1 MAMAK
6 ELLINNALH
15 ILSKEGKEKGYS
27 HLKGVSGKRMETL
40 LEMTHEKYIILLL
53 CLLYIFID
61 SFRRKRNE
69 HRESWNTCK
78 IMRIYIITYYSQL
91 VSWTLFKKHL
101 EKTTWL

>member
-40 LEMTHEKYIILLL
+40 LEMTHEKYITLMSA
-53 CLLYIFID
+53 LYIYWFLT
-61 SFRRKRNE
+61 SE
-69 HRESWNTCK
+69 GREMNIEKAGTPVRLWE
-78 IMRIYIITYYSQL
+78 YIS
-91 VSWTLFKKHL
+91 
-101 EKTTWL
+101 

>member
-1 MAMAK
+1 MTMAK

-61 SFRRKRNE
+61 SLLQKE
-69 HRESWNTCK
+69 
-78 IMRIYIITYYSQL
+78 
-91 VSWTLFKKHL
+91 
-101 EKTTWL
+101 EK